1 MKKLSC
7 IILAFSST
15 MLTAMPS
22 HKNKQISKKVHCA
35 STLKNTTKLSLL
47 APETLAAIKQDK
59 NILFQDLY
67 TNALLENS
75 AQAAEKIAR
84 TQAKRFYQREY
95 KRAQNKFA
103 LNHLIKVA
111 LNELSDPDTE
121 DNLSPMHTQYQGF
134 FEATNDDSQIHNE
147 VTLATLTMLIPEL
160 SKKIN

>member
-1 MKKLSC
+1 MKKLSY

-15 MLTAMPS
+15 MLSAMPS
-22 HKNKQISKKVHCA
+22 HKNKQFSKKVHCS
-35 STLKNTTKLSLL
+35 STSKSTTKLSLL
-47 APETLAAIKQDK
+47 APETLAAIKQDE

-67 TNALLENS
+67 ANALLKNS

-95 KRAQNKFA
+95 KKAEQKFA

-111 LNELSDPDTE
+111 LNELSDPETE
-121 DNLSPMHTQYQGF
+121 DNVSPIHTQYQGF
-134 FEATNDDSQIHNE
+134 FEATSDDSLIDHE

-160 SKKIN
+160 SKNQK